1 MTCDKN
7 LSLDSFLATGDS
19 ERENISAEGMFGG
32 YIHTLKAYFKGN
44 VQNESFM
51 GQVI

>member
-7 LSLDSFLATGDS
+7 LSRDSFLATGDA
-19 ERENISAEGMFGG
+19 ERENISAEGMCGG
-32 YIHTLKAYFKGN
+32 YINTLKES
-44 VQNESFM
+44 QNASFT